1 VKKDELV
8 AMYEE
13 RLERLGSYYDKRVEE
28 IKEFQ
33 SAREGQLKLQLA
45 DRQREC
51 ERLTQ
56 FAQAFNLDVAVQK
69 VIDAIHQDR
78 LLKQEVKV
86 LTAEQR
92 YLQEMRR
99 GNLAR
104 QQQEHPGGC
113 GSEFHYNCGPDSP
126 CW

>member
-8 AMYEE
+8 AMYEH
-13 RLERLGSYYDKRVEE
+13 RLMELHSHYGELIDEAKRY
-28 IKEFQ
+28 Q
-33 SAREGQLKLQLA
+33 SAREGQLVLQLA